1 MSAEQLSFSLVDL
14 VCVTVVFLNQTYQRL
29 LVSQTKKVV
38 AEVFIS
44 LESFFPTKYELFFTF
59 LSNPLKP
66 RRIWLQGCH
75 KILVLIMFYF
85 LFLVLFIGFGLLAQ
99 DIPEQKILVL
109 YNEQP
114 QQESNT
120 GLERQRYQETMKL
133 EVAVI
138 TRCWLKKKKK
148 KQ

>member
-1 MSAEQLSFSLVDL
+1 
-14 VCVTVVFLNQTYQRL
+14 
-29 LVSQTKKVV
+29 
-38 AEVFIS
+38 
-44 LESFFPTKYELFFTF
+44 
-59 LSNPLKP
+59 
-66 RRIWLQGCH
+66 
-75 KILVLIMFYF
+75 MFYF

-148 KQ
+148 Q

>member
-1 MSAEQLSFSLVDL
+1 
-14 VCVTVVFLNQTYQRL
+14 
-29 LVSQTKKVV
+29 
-38 AEVFIS
+38 
-44 LESFFPTKYELFFTF
+44 
-59 LSNPLKP
+59 
-66 RRIWLQGCH
+66 
-75 KILVLIMFYF
+75 MFYF

-114 QQESNT
+114 QQKSNT

-138 TRCWLKKKKK
+138 TRCWLNKLKKIMKKDPASS
-148 KQ
+148 QSVPLVGVGVIGGLIEYSDSIWEWGLTGHVIRACFSQAS

>member
-1 MSAEQLSFSLVDL
+1 
-14 VCVTVVFLNQTYQRL
+14 
-29 LVSQTKKVV
+29 
-38 AEVFIS
+38 
-44 LESFFPTKYELFFTF
+44 
-59 LSNPLKP
+59 
-66 RRIWLQGCH
+66 
-75 KILVLIMFYF
+75 MFYF

-138 TRCWLKKKKK
+138 TKCWLKKKKNNNEK
-148 KQ
+148 KTPQVLSQFLWWVWVLSEVWLSTVTAYGSEDWQDM

>member
-1 MSAEQLSFSLVDL
+1 
-14 VCVTVVFLNQTYQRL
+14 
-29 LVSQTKKVV
+29 
-38 AEVFIS
+38 
-44 LESFFPTKYELFFTF
+44 
-59 LSNPLKP
+59 
-66 RRIWLQGCH
+66 
-75 KILVLIMFYF
+75 MFYF

-148 KQ
+148 NNNEKKTPQVLSQFLWWVWVLSEVWLSTGTAYGSEDWQDM

>member
-1 MSAEQLSFSLVDL
+1 MIYFSFDF
-14 VCVTVVFLNQTYQRL
+14 T
-29 LVSQTKKVV
+29 

-44 LESFFPTKYELFFTF
+44 LEAFFPTKYKLFFTF

-85 LFLVLFIGFGLLAQ
+85 LFLVLFICFGLLAQ
-99 DIPEQKILVL
+99 DISEQKILVL

-120 GLERQRYQETMKL
+120 GLERQRYQETRFTMKL

-138 TRCWLKKKKK
+138 TRCWLNK
-148 KQ
+148 

>member
-1 MSAEQLSFSLVDL
+1 
-14 VCVTVVFLNQTYQRL
+14 
-29 LVSQTKKVV
+29 
-38 AEVFIS
+38 
-44 LESFFPTKYELFFTF
+44 
-59 LSNPLKP
+59 
-66 RRIWLQGCH
+66 
-75 KILVLIMFYF
+75 MFYF

-138 TRCWLKKKKK
+138 TRCWLKKTKNNNEKKTP
-148 KQ
+148 QVLSQFLWWVWVLSEVWLSTVTAYGSEDWQDM

>member
-1 MSAEQLSFSLVDL
+1 
-14 VCVTVVFLNQTYQRL
+14 
-29 LVSQTKKVV
+29 
-38 AEVFIS
+38 
-44 LESFFPTKYELFFTF
+44 
-59 LSNPLKP
+59 
-66 RRIWLQGCH
+66 
-75 KILVLIMFYF
+75 MFYF

-120 GLERQRYQETMKL
+120 GLERQCYQETMKL

-138 TRCWLKKKKK
+138 TRCWLKKKKNNNEK
-148 KQ
+148 KTPQVLSQFLWWVWVLSEVWLSTVTAYGSEDWQDM

>member
-1 MSAEQLSFSLVDL
+1 
-14 VCVTVVFLNQTYQRL
+14 
-29 LVSQTKKVV
+29 
-38 AEVFIS
+38 
-44 LESFFPTKYELFFTF
+44 
-59 LSNPLKP
+59 
-66 RRIWLQGCH
+66 
-75 KILVLIMFYF
+75 MFYF

-148 KQ
+148 TNNEKKTPQVLSQFLWWVWVLSEVWLSTVTAYGSEDWQDM

>member
-1 MSAEQLSFSLVDL
+1 
-14 VCVTVVFLNQTYQRL
+14 
-29 LVSQTKKVV
+29 
-38 AEVFIS
+38 
-44 LESFFPTKYELFFTF
+44 
-59 LSNPLKP
+59 
-66 RRIWLQGCH
+66 
-75 KILVLIMFYF
+75 MFYF

-138 TRCWLKKKKK
+138 TRCWLKKKKNNNEK
-148 KQ
+148 KTPQVLSQFLWWVWVLSEVWLSTVTAYGSEDWQDM